1 MNSQTQPQTVSMP
14 LLDFILQGKISGY
27 ASGGEG
33 QEKTFDDGHEVFNLQ
48 DMAIG
53 I

>member
-1 MNSQTQPQTVSMP
+1 MKTSDPDSMP

-33 QEKTFDDGHEVFNLQ
+33 QEKSFNHYHGGKLSVPEPT
-48 DMAIG
+48 A
-53 I
+53 